1 MEPEHKIALSVRR
14 LEIAEERLKTAKHNL
29 EFGDYKAAANRLY
42 YAIFSAMRAVLA
54 LDGFDSKK
62 HSGIISE
69 FRRKYI
75 KNNIFAPEMS
85 DIIGELEI
93 IRENSDYDD
102 FYIISKED
110 VIKQSI
116 NAEFFVCQ
124 VKAYLLY
131 RYDEQTK

>member
-1 MEPEHKIALSVRR
+1 
-14 LEIAEERLKTAKHNL
+14 
-29 EFGDYKAAANRLY
+29 
-42 YAIFSAMRAVLA
+42 
-54 LDGFDSKK
+54 
-62 HSGIISE
+62 
-69 FRRKYI
+69 
-75 KNNIFAPEMS
+75 MS